1 MTGTPTQDQG
11 REGTVLPQDWL
22 LEVDAVSK
30 RFPGV
35 QALSDVQ
42 FRLRPG
48 SVHALCGGNGA
59 GKSTLVSIL
68 MGFTPRDGGSIRLR
82 GREVRFSNSRQAMRA
97 GMSIIQQELS
107 SVLDLTVAENMYLGH
122 EPRRGPFINWR
133 LMNAGAGAVLDRLN
147 FQISPTAKL
156 RDLSL
161 AERQLVEIA
170 KALTHDADVIIMD
183 EPTSAIG
190 EAETERLFETIRLLT
205 AEGKG
210 VIYVSHRLSE
220 IFTIADSYTVFRDGG
235 YVESGAIADIDRR
248 RLISLILGG
257 ELKDEFVKENTP
269 TDDRMLEVRG
279 MSRAGKFQDISIS
292 AHAGEIVGIFGLMG
306 SGRSEFFDCLFG
318 IDSADRGE
326 VLVRGRPVRIAS
338 PADAMRHGMAL
349 VTEDRKE
356 TGLILTS
363 SVNDNIAIASLPR
376 VCRLGFVR
384 RGREAH
390 NVRRMVDYFQI
401 RTPSVHQI
409 VRNLSGGN
417 QQKVVLGRWLL
428 TDPDILLLDEPTRG
442 IDVGS
447 KREMYRF
454 MSNFAREGKTVV
466 MVSSELPEVLGM
478 ADRIVVFRD
487 GRMAGT
493 LSRAEASQDTVM
505 HLAA

>member
-1 MTGTPTQDQG
+1 ML
-11 REGTVLPQDWL
+11 EKWL
-22 LEVDAVSK
+22 LEVDSVSK

-35 QALSDVQ
+35 QALSNVQ

-59 GKSTLVSIL
+59 GKSTFVSIL
-68 MGFTPRDGGSIRLR
+68 MGFTHRDTGSIKLR
-82 GREVRFSNSRQAMRA
+82 GQEVRFSTPRQAMRA
-97 GMSIIQQELS
+97 GMSVIQQELS
-107 SVLDLTVAENMYLGH
+107 SVLDMTVAENIYLGR
-122 EPRRGPFINWR
+122 EPRRGPF
-133 LMNAGAGAVLDRLN
+133 LDFPTMNANAAAVLGRLN
-147 FQISPTAKL
+147 FPIQPTAKL
-156 RDLSL
+156 RELSL

-170 KALTHDADVIIMD
+170 KALSHEADVIIMD

-190 EAETERLFETIRLLT
+190 EAEVERLFETIRLLT

-220 IFTIADSYTVFRDGG
+220 IFQIADSYTVFRDGG
-235 YVESGAIADIDRR
+235 FVETGAIKDIDRR
-248 RLISLILGG
+248 HLIRQILGG
-257 ELKDEFVKENTP
+257 DLKDEFVKENTP
-269 TDDRMLEVRG
+269 GATRLLEVSGLTRTG
-279 MSRAGKFQDISIS
+279 HFQDVSLQV
-292 AHAGEIVGIFGLMG
+292 HAGEILGIFGLMG
-306 SGRSEFFDCLFG
+306 SGRSEFFECLFG
-318 IDSADRGE
+318 IAPADRGE
-326 VLVRGRPVRIAS
+326 IRVKGERAS
-338 PADAMRHGMAL
+338 IGSPSAAMALGMAL

-356 TGLILTS
+356 SGLVLTS
-363 SVNDNIAIASLPR
+363 SVNDNISIASLKQIT
-376 VCRLGFVR
+376 RLGFVPR
-384 RGREAH
+384 RREAQ
-390 NVRRMVDYFQI
+390 NVRRMVDYFSI
-401 RTPSVHQI
+401 RTPSVRQL

-454 MSNFAREGKTVV
+454 MSNFAREGKAVV

-493 LSRAEASQDTVM
+493 LTRDQATQESVM